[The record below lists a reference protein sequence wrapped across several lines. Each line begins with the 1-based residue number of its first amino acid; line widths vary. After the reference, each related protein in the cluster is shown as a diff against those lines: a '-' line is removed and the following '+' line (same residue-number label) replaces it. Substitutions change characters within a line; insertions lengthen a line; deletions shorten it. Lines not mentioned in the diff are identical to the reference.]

1 MSDNSNL
8 SKAFNEAKKALKQ
21 DIFDDFSTMS
31 MPYYTSTPLE
41 VGSMSK
47 YLPTDDDTQLTKSKL
62 ASSPEWAKL
71 HDIALNEV
79 LPKTIEKL
87 KDHPLVK
94 AFSRYGSSL
103 IEGCNPSDYDILV
116 LVDKKSYGLFLAGF
130 AKSGSDNYTLDG
142 KKFATY
148 RDTRTE
154 LVNLVLV
161 KSELQY
167 KSMLQAQ
174 SICEKNEVTD
184 KTHRIKIFD
193 ECYNVA
199 LMDEFIE

>member
-116 LVDKKSYGLFLAGF
+116 LVDKESYGLFLAGF
-130 AKSGSDNYTLDG
+130 AESGSDNYTLDG